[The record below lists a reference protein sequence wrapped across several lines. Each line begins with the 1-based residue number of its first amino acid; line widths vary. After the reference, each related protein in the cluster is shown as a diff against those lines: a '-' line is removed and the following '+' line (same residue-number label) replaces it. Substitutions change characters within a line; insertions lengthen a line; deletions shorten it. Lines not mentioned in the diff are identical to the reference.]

1 MCQAR
6 WSQNYGTYVISST
19 FLKTQTAPFK
29 NPKVYASYSVPTWH
43 LRSTADRINT
53 SILRGRYSTV
63 RFPHPF
69 KFIIF
74 IRLSGV
80 EIWPQLR
87 CRHVARRILRGKGLW
102 CFRSQEA
109 QLLAPQCIYR
119 LVRSWCMFYVVC
131 PAADSMV
138 LDPCSEFFCRSACSK
153 LFYQNVLF

>member
-1 MCQAR
+1 MFQAS

-109 QLLAPQCIYR
+109 QLLAPHKNINRRIYIFIFFNLDIYIYMFLNIR
-119 LVRSWCMFYVVC
+119 LETDF
-131 PAADSMV
+131 
-138 LDPCSEFFCRSACSK
+138 
-153 LFYQNVLF
+153 